1 MSGNLG
7 ERGVCGG
14 EIVAWFRNI
23 PKFLLCL
30 FRLDR
35 VVGVVSEDV
44 TIDFVAY
51 FNGQREQATLRDDG
65 LRPGQRLE
73 LVNLTFQFTKL
84 GYRTYMDSLLGT
96 NQFLSNLTNVVLF
109 YLSRNLKAR
118 Q

>member
-1 MSGNLG
+1 MHCIGGDEVEVGERVKEAGAGNVDIELSGNLG

-14 EIVAWFRNI
+14 EVVAWFRNI

-35 VVGVVSEDV
+35 VVDVVSEDV

-65 LRPGQRLE
+65 LRPG
-73 LVNLTFQFTKL
+73 
-84 GYRTYMDSLLGT
+84 
-96 NQFLSNLTNVVLF
+96 
-109 YLSRNLKAR
+109 
-118 Q
+118 